1 MNSDHESRAKIGKIG
16 YIIIG
21 DGWTYNRE
29 RILINL
35 LIYCPQLISFVKSFY
50 TLNIGKNVTNLFLLF
65 EKVVEYVS
73 LSNVVHM
80 VIDITINCGCKENNL

>member
-1 MNSDHESRAKIGKIG
+1 MNSDRERWAKIR

-35 LIYCPQLISFVKSFY
+35 LIYCLQLISFVKSFY
-50 TLNIGKNVTNLFLLF
+50 ALNIVKNVTNLFLLF